1 MIALG
6 ALGVLPVDAVQEHGQ
21 LGGTQADA
29 GLIGADLGEVEAALL
44 QPLEARITLS
54 SYSGRY
60 RNIPSLHLAGW
71 GSGRSFML
79 SGGAAFWDDEI
90 GMTRPN
96 PRLLYP
102 GQSLEPTDFILVGP
116 DD

>member
-44 QPLEARITLS
+44 QPLEARITL
-54 SYSGRY
+54 
-60 RNIPSLHLAGW
+60 PSC
-71 GSGRSFML
+71 
-79 SGGAAFWDDEI
+79 
-90 GMTRPN
+90 
-96 PRLLYP
+96 
-102 GQSLEPTDFILVGP
+102 
-116 DD
+116 